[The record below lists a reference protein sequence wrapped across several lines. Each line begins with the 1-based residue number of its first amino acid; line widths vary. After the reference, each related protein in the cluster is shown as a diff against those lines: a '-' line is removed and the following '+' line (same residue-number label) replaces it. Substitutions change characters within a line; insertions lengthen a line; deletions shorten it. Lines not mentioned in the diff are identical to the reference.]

1 MKDSSAKAEKVFQSC
16 APILIRSTVTPA
28 GPAALYSFSAP
39 EPIHS
44 QICCAKS
51 TEFTA
56 ESESR

>member
-16 APILIRSTVTPA
+16 ALIRSTVTPA